1 MIRAIRIAVEAATLA
16 AARSSQVVELRWK
29 GELLAEAELLSEAEL
44 RAEEPLDIVEACTA
58 SLICGRIAQ
67 FERGFAP
74 LAGRRTGDWGRAVQ
88 CHSDTKASGPIG
100 FRAPV
105 HPFTPGS

>member
-29 GELLAEAELLSEAEL
+29 GELLAEAEL